1 MDVVHRNLHIVR
13 TKTNIKK
20 AKQRSQMEVAMR
32 QKIFQ
37 QKGLML
43 PEQDTFDS
51 KLYVIRYV
59 DEKTKIATE

>member
-1 MDVVHRNLHIVR
+1 
-13 TKTNIKK
+13 
-20 AKQRSQMEVAMR
+20 MEIAMR
-32 QKIFQ
+32 QKILQ
-37 QKGLML
+37 QKGMML